1 MTSPVSEDIKF
12 EGEDANAGL
21 AAPLLDLIAAGALLL
36 TAVVV
41 MIASLRL
48 PVPGSALTAP
58 GLMPLVA
65 GASLAVMALIL
76 GNSALR
82 RRRDGIGSDIL
93 LGDAGEHA
101 RMLAL
106 AGMVGAYILGLQ
118 FLAFQLFFDIAGAP
132 FVLSA
137 FEPVTIIALTGIMH
151 VFWRGP
157 LWAKAA
163 IAVAWAIALSV
174 TFQKLFHIPLPGGF

>member
-21 AAPLLDLIAAGALLL
+21 AAPVLDLIAAGALLL

-58 GLMPLVA
+58 GLLPFVA

-76 GNSALR
+76 GNSALQR
-82 RRRDGIGSDIL
+82 RKDGSAGELL
-93 LGDAGEHA
+93 LGDVTEHV

-106 AGMVGAYILGLQ
+106 AAMVGAYILGLQ
-118 FLAFQLFFDIAGAP
+118 FLAFQVFFSIAGAP

-137 FEPVTIIALTGIMH
+137 FEPVSFIALTGIMH

-163 IAVAWAIALSV
+163 IALFWTIALSV
-174 TFQKLFHIPLPGGF
+174 VFQKLFHIPLPGGF